1 MLCGI
6 TIRFQKLS
14 HSQRQVTH
22 VLLTRPP
29 LRISKQA
36 SIFSVRLACVKRA
49 ASVRPEPGSNSLFK
63 LYIQT
68 LRVFISILAIT
79 IRSQLPL
86 WFFCLFWLLKVPIS
100 WNLKGFFACSAL
112 FNFQDTFEAAFVLQL
127 LYYIT
132 FRSFCQVN
140 ILWTEVQ
147 PVFFSFLLAVT
158 SFSILSHSVDFVKWT
173 FLEQLQPL
181 TVDLPIR
188 FTVSLVLYSLNFR
201 SRATALLYHAFS
213 HLSSKY
219 L

>member
-1 MLCGI
+1 MISCGI

-63 LYIQT
+63 LYIQM
-68 LRVFISILAIT
+68 LSHLYIDPSNHDFARNYLCDFFVFSD
-79 IRSQLPL
+79 
-86 WFFCLFWLLKVPIS
+86 FLKVPIS
-100 WNLKGFFACSAL
+100 WNFKGFFACSAL

-140 ILWTEVQ
+140 ILWTEAQ
-147 PVFFSFLLAVT
+147 IVFFSFLLAVT
-158 SFSILSHSVDFVKWT
+158 SFSILSHSVVFVK
-173 FLEQLQPL
+173 
-181 TVDLPIR
+181 
-188 FTVSLVLYSLNFR
+188 
-201 SRATALLYHAFS
+201 
-213 HLSSKY
+213 
-219 L
+219 